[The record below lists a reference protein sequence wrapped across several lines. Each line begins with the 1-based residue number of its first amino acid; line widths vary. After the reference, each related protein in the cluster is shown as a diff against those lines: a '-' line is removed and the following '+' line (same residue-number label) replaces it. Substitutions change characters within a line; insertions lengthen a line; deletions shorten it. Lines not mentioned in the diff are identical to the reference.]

1 MNNYWPLM
9 LVAEES
15 TFTRIEEDRW
25 CGLPDLVLEKIFS
38 YLNAE
43 QKYYCSLTC
52 SSWNRGFYLPYA
64 WSTFVFKETTLTTRK
79 FNYYSGW
86 QVFKAEF
93 FKTKN
98 KFREWNFSL
107 SFWLKDVYNLIC
119 EGLIIVLNWNHS
131 RIL

>member
-9 LVAEES
+9 VVAEES
-15 TFTRIEEDRW
+15 TFAQIEEDRW

-98 KFREWNFSL
+98 KFRE
-107 SFWLKDVYNLIC
+107 
-119 EGLIIVLNWNHS
+119 
-131 RIL
+131 